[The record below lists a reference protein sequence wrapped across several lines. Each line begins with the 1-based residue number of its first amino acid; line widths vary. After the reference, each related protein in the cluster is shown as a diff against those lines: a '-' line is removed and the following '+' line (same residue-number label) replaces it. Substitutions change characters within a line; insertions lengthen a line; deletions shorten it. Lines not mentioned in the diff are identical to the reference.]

1 MGLKENE
8 DGVIFEHF
16 FEDQTL
22 ADIKELVEELRDIS
36 GGVPIGVKM
45 GAGGKIDDDIDHLI
59 EIGVDYIA
67 IDGEKR

>member
-22 ADIKELVEELRDIS
+22 EDIKELIKELRDIS
-36 GGVPIGVKM
+36 GGVPIGVKI
-45 GAGGKIDDDIDHLI
+45 GAGGKSKKILI
-59 EIGVDYIA
+59 I
-67 IDGEKR
+67 